1 MLKMISFRI
10 ILQELIL
17 QENYMINIVE
27 ILLELFV
34 QYLFILY
41 KKIKSLSWFSTVKS
55 P

>member
-17 QENYMINIVE
+17 QENYTINIVE
-27 ILLELFV
+27 IVELFV

-41 KKIKSLSWFSTVKS
+41 KKIKSLSWFSIVKS